1 MNKIKEPGKILE
13 SNMLANGI
21 QVTFYDLSKEIAGDR
36 WLVKVKCESVLK
48 VQDELFD
55 AIDDAELASA
65 MKQDCANTVIHTF
78 YRERNFIDEK
88 EKDGVLQELF
98 NHLSENARTYMG
110 GELFSRKLFEK
121 KVDEFKLKYLVQ
133 KERERLAA
141 TDDEDDDEP
150 ADFSACFRD

>member
-1 MNKIKEPGKILE
+1 MNKNKESGKILE
-13 SNMLANGI
+13 SNMLANGL
-21 QVTFYDLSKEIAGDR
+21 QVTFYDLSKKIAADR
-36 WLVKVKCESVLK
+36 WQVKVKCESVLK
-48 VQDELFD
+48 VQDELYD

-98 NHLSENARTYMG
+98 NQLSENVRTYMG

-121 KVDEFKLKYLVQ
+121 KVDEFKLKYMVQ
-133 KERERLAA
+133 KERDRLAA
-141 TDDEDDDEP
+141 TDEEDDEP